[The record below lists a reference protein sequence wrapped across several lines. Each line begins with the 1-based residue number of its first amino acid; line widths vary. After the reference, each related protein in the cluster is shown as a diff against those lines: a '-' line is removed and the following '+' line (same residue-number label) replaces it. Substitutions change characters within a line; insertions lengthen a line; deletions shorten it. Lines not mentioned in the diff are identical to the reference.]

1 MKELAR
7 LADERWA
14 SKPSFLDKP
23 KTQPAPQTNNAA
35 VNESSENAAQPVE
48 TQASAPETAQEPAP
62 AVETPKENPWK
73 NASRDNPG
81 AEWQPEAWSPSSK
94 R

>member
-23 KTQPAPQTNNAA
+23 KTQSAPQTNDAA
-35 VNESSENAAQPVE
+35 LNESSADSAQPTE
-48 TQASAPETAQEPAP
+48 TQPEPA
-62 AVETPKENPWK
+62 EKTPKENPWN